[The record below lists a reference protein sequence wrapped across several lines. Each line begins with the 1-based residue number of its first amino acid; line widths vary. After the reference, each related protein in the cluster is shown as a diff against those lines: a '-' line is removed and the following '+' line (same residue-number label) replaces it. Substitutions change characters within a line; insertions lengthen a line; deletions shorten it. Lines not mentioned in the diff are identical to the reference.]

1 MLHGIRLAFRFVSK
15 LQAVYCHYH
24 IPRIHHVYTCGSFC
38 CHYLTQCIFRLKC
51 AAAACFSFFLAI
63 LNISFANRN
72 ILLACRY
79 IIFNRF
85 IHLDFGFQIHFE
97 FEIFCILKKEQKI
110 KRKNNNSEMKW
121 KNKKTTATTTY
132 KHSVRY
138 GTAKMWIVNQPSKC
152 FYNKQN
158 KRTGQ
163 QRKNRVKKKS
173 KIHCTSTESENQ

>member
-1 MLHGIRLAFRFVSK
+1 MLHGIRLGFSIRQPTASRLLPLSHSLHPHTFRSV
-15 LQAVYCHYH
+15 
-24 IPRIHHVYTCGSFC
+24 C
-38 CHYLTQCIFRLKC
+38 CHYLTRCIFRLKC
-51 AAAACFSFFLAI
+51 AAVICFSFFLAL

-110 KRKNNNSEMKW
+110 KRKNNN
-121 KNKKTTATTTY
+121 TAATTYTNIRFSMVQR
-132 KHSVRY
+132 KCE
-138 GTAKMWIVNQPSKC
+138 PSKC

-158 KRTGQ
+158 KTKQ
-163 QRKNRVKKKS
+163 KNEAKTKNPSEKKIS